1 VGFVVLG
8 LVTGIFSG
16 LVGLGGGAIVI
27 PALVYFFGM
36 SQHMA
41 QGTSLAMMI
50 PPIGILAVWTYY
62 KHGHVNFKVAAILVV
77 GFLIGSLI
85 GAKLAIAIPA
95 ALMKKIMGASL
106 VAIGIKMVFF

>member
-1 VGFVVLG
+1 MGFVLLG

-27 PALVYFFGM
+27 PCLVYFFGM

-50 PPIGILAVWTYY
+50 PPIGALAVWTYY
-62 KHGHVNFKVAAILVV
+62 KHGHVNVKVAAILVV

-85 GAKLAIAIPA
+85 GAKFAIAIPA
-95 ALMKKIMGASL
+95 AMMKKVMGVSL
-106 VAIGIKMVFF
+106 IAIGIKMVFF